1 MSHYISTFLY
11 EPIIRQARRFSTPS
25 VTAEP
30 VDPQSNN
37 HGSAM
42 VDRGEAVQTSE
53 DEESNAT
60 RPIIHHAP
68 TISGLPEVQSPSVDD
83 SRSITSPWEI
93 GRDGSG
99 NTQSARGSVSSISQ
113 TEGAGRRS
121 VEAFPNL
128 DHSNGFQNPPRLSSG
143 RFRSTNTSMSSI
155 HDSGLLGDSP
165 RRSRRNTPQ
174 DAIIPGIGSDVNHM
188 VDGVIPED
196 DGMRVMRN
204 RIKEIQGMAISHNEK
219 SRLMH
224 ELMTQRYKIYHPS
237 LPPFHNPRNRSPI
250 SLRSQDRPLTPHST
264 NSVSDTM
271 ESTPPQTSVSS
282 VTDQEKEYVCRVT
295 SEDLRPTYYVR
306 PIPLLGTVVHEA
318 TPPDSIDDPMNQE
331 EQNDS
336 SPPPGCV
343 HYKRNVKLQCSACHR
358 WCDSY
363 NTAQIS
369 ITSVPRTSPAELGS
383 AAAPHTQR
391 PDNVDLVL
399 PEAVQA
405 YARGRT
411 VGRASLVRRPAT
423 SATALDSLRNPLHL
437 NPSQRIARSASPAA
451 ASGLILINPT
461 EGYDAMDIGDDIEI
475 ESSDEEDDVDFWGG
489 ESPRDRALSADRAR
503 RTAEMQFVRDD
514 GEEDEDDDED
524 DDEVMEDES
533 DDDDDEDYDHMEI
546 FGHR

>member
-358 WCDSY
+358 WYTCRFCHDAVEDHSL
-363 NTAQIS
+363 NRRDTKNMLCMLCGCAQ
-369 ITSVPRTSPAELGS
+369 
-383 AAAPHTQR
+383 
-391 PDNVDLVL
+391 
-399 PEAVQA
+399 
-405 YARGRT
+405 
-411 VGRASLVRRPAT
+411 
-423 SATALDSLRNPLHL
+423 
-437 NPSQRIARSASPAA
+437 PAA
-451 ASGLILINPT
+451 EECKDCGVRGAWYYCGICKLWDDDPLKSIYHCNDCGICRIGQGLGKDFYHCKVRFSTVQIIGVILIRSRHAVSVCRLP
-461 EGYDAMDIGDDIEI
+461 
-475 ESSDEEDDVDFWGG
+475 
-489 ESPRDRALSADRAR
+489 
-503 RTAEMQFVRDD
+503 
-514 GEEDEDDDED
+514 
-524 DDEVMEDES
+524 
-533 DDDDDEDYDHMEI
+533 
-546 FGHR
+546 